1 MERQKVK
8 HEALRLLTISGRVT
22 SGELAD
28 ATGVSRQ
35 TVHAVLAR
43 LVEDGIANAVGAGRG
58 AHYVLTGFRSYRWD
72 VQGLEE
78 HRVWD
83 EILLDDALAH
93 TGEPA
98 RSVLH
103 YPVSEM
109 VNNVIDHSGSDGL
122 IVGISMQ
129 GDEIAMSIA
138 DVGIG
143 VFEKVRAAMNLGSH
157 FDALGQI
164 SKGKLTTDPERHTGE
179 GIFFTSK
186 AVDRFTLSANG
197 IEWVIDNVVGDV
209 AVGVSDIEVGTVIG
223 LVHDV
228 GCARNLES
236 VFDGY
241 SSEFEFDRS
250 RAIVKLFQHGET
262 FVSRSEAR
270 RLAVGLDQFKTV
282 VVDFAGMQRVGQG
295 FVDELFRVW
304 ASNHDGTHLEP
315 VNMNAAVEFMVRRGL
330 VGRSER

>member
-8 HEALRLLTISGRVT
+8 GEALHLLMISGRVT

-35 TVHAVLAR
+35 TAHSVLAR
-43 LVEDGIANAVGAGRG
+43 LVEDGVADAVGAGRG
-58 AHYVLTGFRSYRWD
+58 AHYVLTGFRSYLWEVR
-72 VQGLEE
+72 GLEE

-83 EILLDDALAH
+83 ELLLDDALAP
-93 TGEPA
+93 TQDPA

-103 YPVSEM
+103 YAVSEM

-122 IVGISMQ
+122 TVGISMQ
-129 GDEIAMSIA
+129 GDEVSLSIE
-138 DVGIG
+138 DVGVG
-143 VFEKVRAAMNLGSH
+143 VFEKVRAAMNLESH
-157 FDALGQI
+157 FDALAQI

-197 IEWVIDNVVGDV
+197 VEWVVDNMAGDV
-209 AVGVSDIEVGTVIG
+209 AVGVSDNKVGTAIG

-228 GCARNLES
+228 GSTRTLES
-236 VFDGY
+236 VFAGY

-250 RAIVKLFQHGET
+250 RAIVKLFQRGDT

-270 RLAVGLDQFKTV
+270 RLASGLDRFKTV
-282 VVDFAGMQRVGQG
+282 VVDFADIQRVGQG

-304 ASNHDGTHLEP
+304 ASNHDDTSLEP
-315 VNMNAAVEFMVRRGL
+315 VNMNAAVEFMLRRGL
-330 VGRSER
+330 GAHSET

>member
-35 TVHAVLAR
+35 TAHAPLAR
-43 LVEDGIANAVGAGRG
+43 LVAEGIASAVGAGRG

-83 EILLDDALAH
+83 EILLDDALAQ
-93 TGEPA
+93 TRGPA

-103 YPVSEM
+103 YAVSEM

-122 IVGISMQ
+122 TVGIAMQ

-186 AVDRFTLSANG
+186 AV
-197 IEWVIDNVVGDV
+197 
-209 AVGVSDIEVGTVIG
+209 
-223 LVHDV
+223 
-228 GCARNLES
+228 
-236 VFDGY
+236 
-241 SSEFEFDRS
+241 
-250 RAIVKLFQHGET
+250 
-262 FVSRSEAR
+262 
-270 RLAVGLDQFKTV
+270 
-282 VVDFAGMQRVGQG
+282 
-295 FVDELFRVW
+295 
-304 ASNHDGTHLEP
+304 
-315 VNMNAAVEFMVRRGL
+315 
-330 VGRSER
+330 